1 MINTIFYFVE
11 SLTFNDYIAQ
21 LQSNEI
27 SPKTIVFASEQR
39 SVYKGGRM
47 FGRMLYEDLKTEIEK
62 MFGDDDSP
70 SIRRY
75 IESLINNRAYDDTSL
90 RNALSEVNS
99 AITRLSNTTTE
110 EQNRLD
116 QLLSTLS
123 SRVQSA
129 FEGLLSDANWV
140 QNNMPRQEIT
150 WQSGWDNEVK
160 AVLSTV
166 GYWDGDGENWTAKY
180 SRVVQSVNSLS
191 STVADIQS
199 NQYDGSTV
207 TEAISAAINQAVNDG
222 IASLDLGT
230 SFTQVQEDSN
240 KVKQVIQWL
249 YSGLKSQTSPNYGT
263 FASLYAAGSNNI
275 NNAISEIR
283 AEVTKLQNGEY
294 LATSS
299 VESAVDGAIA
309 GLYNK
314 VTNTHASASVFSKI
328 KNNSTAIA
336 GLQTNVEEL
345 QDSIDGINTIL
356 SSTANLT
363 AALGD
368 ANSTLVLKTTYDGDL
383 ADLNAGIS
391 RNATAIANLT
401 ASIDDQLAGLLLD
414 VDTKIGTATAQL
426 VTQDQATS
434 LRSGILS
441 QVDSKIGVAT
451 AQMATTSD
459 VNNLSAGILAEVDDR
474 IGTASTELLAAMEDA
489 DAGVLTQVDTKIGTA
504 TAQLVSRSELSSAS
518 AGVLAEVDTR
528 IGSAVAQ
535 LASQNDLSNLSS
547 AVTTEIDNKI
557 GTATA
562 SMVAKSAE
570 GAAYII
576 GKVNENGSNIFLSA
590 DRLTLTSGFYN
601 LIANNVNIDAAHIV
615 ASSDDITLDTNFIT
629 ALGASITAKKL
640 LIKRQANDLDPII
653 EIQASNNIG
662 SIIVRDPSQTVDN
675 HYVKVQEIKSDGT
688 ITLGNGTFEIPKTL
702 VPFYKRTVNVYSN
715 YPGGLVMRAGTER
728 IPFDRISRLQIE
740 PPFDF
745 SATGDDKTLTIG
757 QLGSYSAYQGT
768 PFYDVQQATFKYR
781 KNEHHAS
788 VSSYGP
794 YFYKDTAGGDSETIV
809 AGIVEICSHRLKY
822 EEKSQNY
829 YETTGNS
836 SRMRLRLSPGYPV
849 NEFNESF
856 VVAHDGIDTNGLA
869 ELLFDG
875 QSQHCGVFRIGSSKV
890 RNDNVSNQG
899 IRTEVWNG
907 IRIGN
912 CVGEFINK
920 SAIEIQQV
928 GHYEMEEFVN
938 TLNTIIPYKDDQG
951 NTKYLGIISGLIV
964 YNGTDIHAAYTTTGI
979 TDPNPPSNN

>member
-11 SLTFNDYIAQ
+11 SLTFNDYITQ

-99 AITRLSNTTTE
+99 AITRLNNTTTE

-140 QNNMPRQEIT
+140 QNNMPQQEIT

-166 GYWDGDGENWTAKY
+166 GYWDGDGENWTTKY

-207 TEAISAAINQAVNDG
+207 TEAISTAINQAVNDG

-336 GLQTNVEEL
+336 GLQTSVEEL

-474 IGTASTELLAAMEDA
+474 IGTASTELLAAMENA

-504 TAQLVSRSELSSAS
+504 TAQLVSRGELTDAS

-535 LASQNDLSNLSS
+535 LASQNDLTNLSS

-576 GKVNENGSNIFLSA
+576 GKVNENGSELTLSA
-590 DRLTLTSGFYN
+590 DR
-601 LIANNVNIDAAHIV
+601 IDVTADFVDLMSSRVV
-615 ASSDDITLDTNFIT
+615 AKQLSVSNGNT
-629 ALGASITAKKL
+629 
-640 LIKRQANDLDPII
+640 II
-653 EIQASNNIG
+653 STIN
-662 SIIVRDPSQTVDN
+662 P
-675 HYVKVQEIKSDGT
+675 DGT
-688 ITLGNGTFEIPKTL
+688 INFGDGTLEIPKAMYS
-702 VPFYKRTVNVYSN
+702 FYRKTPYNN
-715 YPGGLVMRAGTER
+715 YPGGIILRSGSAR
-728 IPFDRISRLQIE
+728 SNFDKISHLQIE

-745 SATGDDKTLTIG
+745 SAAGDDKELKISDLTDF
-757 QLGSYSAYQGT
+757 SAETNT
-768 PFYDVQQATFKYR
+768 PIWEDRACYFKYR
-781 KNEHHAS
+781 QNEHHAS
-788 VSSYGP
+788 IAAYGP
-794 YFYKDTAGGDSETIV
+794 YFYADEHNPFNTDNILSGPIAIASH
-809 AGIVEICSHRLKY
+809 GIEYTKVNAEKY
-822 EEKSQNY
+822 E
-829 YETTGNS
+829 TS
-836 SRMRLRLSPGYPV
+836 SSFSVFELRLDAGATVSEFDATRTNNYD
-849 NEFNESF
+849 NE
-856 VVAHDGIDTNGLA
+856 IRTNGLA
-869 ELLFDG
+869 QLTFT
-875 QSQHCGVFRIGSSKV
+875 QSSSIHNDHCGVFRIGSIKKTQQAGQAEYS
-890 RNDNVSNQG
+890 QG

-912 CVGEFINK
+912 CVGEFRNK
-920 SAIEIQQV
+920 SAIEIQKYGKYKV
-928 GHYEMEEFVN
+928 DEFVN
-938 TLNTIIPYKDDQG
+938 TLNTVIPYKDDSE
-951 NTKYLGIISGLIV
+951 NTKYLGIIAGLIV
-964 YNGTDIHAAYTTTGI
+964 YNGNSIDEAYSTTGI
-979 TDPNPPSNN
+979 SNPNSNS